1 MGHPVGTC
9 AMGPEDESLA
19 VVDSS
24 YRVYGVRNQFVV
36 DASVM
41 PVIPSANTNRSGPDR
56 RGSIGIV
63 ITTTPQRSRLQLIR
77 DARR

>member
-41 PVIPSANTNRSGPDR
+41 PVTPSANTNLPTLMLAEHAADRIAGDRSG
-56 RGSIGIV
+56 S
-63 ITTTPQRSRLQLIR
+63 
-77 DARR
+77 